1 MLAKPNYIMKNNLV
15 KIALL
20 GLVTAAFVATPAISR
35 AQDSTN
41 APAATAPKKG
51 GLPFHGK
58 LAAVDATA
66 MTLTVGSLTINVTS
80 ETKITKDGKKATL
93 ADLVVGDTVGGSY
106 KKDDAGKLTAV
117 TIHDGIVKK
126 KKKAADSAN

>member
-1 MLAKPNYIMKNNLV
+1 MKKNLV

-20 GLVTAAFVATPAISR
+20 GLVTAALVAVPTLSR

-41 APAATAPKKG
+41 TPAAIAPKKN

-58 LAAVDATA
+58 LAAVDPTA
-66 MTLTVGSLTINVTS
+66 MTVTVGTLTINVTAT
-80 ETKITKDGKKATL
+80 TKITKDGKKATL
-93 ADLVVGDTVGGSY
+93 ADFVVGDTVGGSY
-106 KKDDAGKLTAV
+106 HKDSDGKLTAA
-117 TIHDGIVKK
+117 TIHDGIKPK

>member
-1 MLAKPNYIMKNNLV
+1 MKNNLV

-35 AQDSTN
+35 AQNSTN
-41 APAATAPKKG
+41 APEAATAAPKKNG

-80 ETKITKDGKKATL
+80 TTKITKDGKKATL
-93 ADLVVGDTVGGSY
+93 ADLAVGDTVGGSY
-106 KKDDAGKLTAV
+106 KKDEAGKLNAV
-117 TIHDGIVKK
+117 TIHDGVVKK
-126 KKKAADSAN
+126 KKKAAESAN